1 MVERHGN
8 RLAAGSRRLAGFP
21 NLKKVLTGFA
31 CFVTKTTIK
40 HFNSQQL
47 NNEIS
52 WQKTFFSISKA
63 ATA

>member
-1 MVERHGN
+1 LFFLVERHGN

-31 CFVTKTTIK
+31 SFVTKTTIK

-47 NNEIS
+47 NN
-52 WQKTFFSISKA
+52 K
-63 ATA
+63 